1 MRRGIIAVILV
12 FNQIVPMV
20 KFTITIITWLT
31 VIHFTVFA
39 QREIKGHVY
48 DKDDRKPL
56 QEANVFLFTV
66 EKSILKGQAVTDQHG
81 DFIIKNIP
89 PGNYV
94 LTISFMGYRAAT
106 LPVEF
111 TERAKVWQ
119 IPLPQTGL
127 QKNAITLNSINIKI
141 NKPLFIIRKD
151 TIEFSAKDF
160 PTAENA
166 SMKNLL
172 QKIPGLT
179 IDQEGNF
186 YYLGRRIRE
195 LYINGRP
202 VFAQGPNSSG
212 DPQKISRMLLANLVD
227 KIQIADKKGIDGMIE
242 GSKNEK
248 VINITVKQ
256 DMKKKV
262 NGAAG
267 AGYGTDG
274 RYNLAANAN
283 LFRDDKQIITSG
295 NINNTNASQ
304 GPYSNDDALAAENFG
319 RGVSKRRTLNGS
331 ASIDL
336 APKVKLNT
344 NLMMYGDR
352 PTNDQELQRDNVLP
366 DSSFRYNSHTQ
377 MDNAFSQN
385 MLSANLSIQPDD
397 RNIITLDVSGNVG
410 RFDINTQNKY
420 ISTSGKNNDTINQ
433 GNTSNAALTKKN
445 GFMYTG
451 MYANISHDKKGR
463 FNFSM
468 SINQENSDNEQH
480 NNTLNFD
487 ARTHLSDTINQKIN
501 ATTHTRSINT
511 SAGYQY
517 SILPELALTTGYKFN
532 GQQTVNDQQAFDFDE
547 GKRGFYRSNKD
558 LTYDFRNNLNT
569 HTVTAGIFKSGKKLE
584 GLFNLSYVSTSSNS
598 DNFTLSEHYHQR
610 VNYLSPT
617 LFMSYKIDNYKT
629 LSANFVRETQPV
641 QAAGTLIPV
650 ISTANPLYIQLGN
663 PDLKPTISNTAN
675 IDYRSFSVNGL
686 SFSTNLSLII
696 PQHSATKSIY
706 SDSSGKQISQTINT
720 NGNYIINQSITLSKR
735 FAKSGLSLNY
745 YTMYDLN
752 HVNTF
757 INNLQNSTS
766 QFHYRQQLNASWTH
780 KKFLEVEGIA
790 VMEYTNNAYSIQ
802 DNAHY
807 DYLSYLLN
815 LNTNTYLPLDINVG
829 LGTLYVN
836 NTAQHQQFVVVNS
849 WISKTLL
856 PKKILQAKLYVY
868 DLFRKNKS
876 LVTTQTFTYIEQQT
890 NSVLA
895 QYFLF
900 SLSWF
905 FGKSSPAAK

>member
-1 MRRGIIAVILV
+1 
-12 FNQIVPMV
+12 MV
-20 KFTITIITWLT
+20 KLTVTIITWLT

-56 QEANVFLFTV
+56 QEANVFLFTA

-81 DFIIKNIP
+81 DFAIKNIP

-111 TERAKVWQ
+111 TERARLWQ

-127 QKNAITLNSINIKI
+127 QKNAITLNSISIKI
-141 NKPLFIIRKD
+141 NKPLFIVRKD

-202 VFAQGPNSSG
+202 VFSQGPNSSG

-242 GSKNEK
+242 GGKNEK

-256 DMKKKV
+256 DMKKKI

-274 RYNLAANAN
+274 RYNMALNAN

-295 NINNTNASQ
+295 YINNTNAQQ
-304 GPYSNDDALAAENFG
+304 GPYSNDDAMAVDNFG
-319 RGVSKRRTLNGS
+319 RGVSRKKILNGNTS
-331 ASIDL
+331 FDL
-336 APKVKLNT
+336 SPKIKLNA
-344 NLMMYGDR
+344 NLMLYYDHA
-352 PTNDQELQRDNVLP
+352 TNDQQLHRENILP
-366 DSSFRYNSHTQ
+366 DSSFSYNSHSQTN
-377 MDNAFSQN
+377 NAASHNALFT
-385 MLSANLSIQPDD
+385 NLTILPND
-397 RNIITLDVSGNVG
+397 RNTIGLDFSGTISG
-410 RFDINTQNKY
+410 SKINSQNKY
-420 ISTSGKNNDTINQ
+420 ISVGGKNNDTVNS
-433 GNTSNAALTKKN
+433 GNTNNTSNNKRNAFAYN
-445 GFMYTG
+445 GTYT
-451 MYANISHDKKGR
+451 NRSHNKKGT
-463 FNFSM
+463 FNILIG
-468 SINQENSDNEQH
+468 INQDNTSSDQH

-487 ARTHLSDTINQKIN
+487 AGTHSSDTINQEIN
-501 ATTHTRSINT
+501 TTTKTRNINT
-511 SAGYQY
+511 SVTYQY
-517 SILPELALTTGYKFN
+517 LIIPELAFALGYKFN
-532 GQQTVNDQQAFDFDE
+532 EQHTDNDQEAFDFDPI
-547 GKRGFYRSNKD
+547 KRGFYRSNKD
-558 LTYDFRNNLNT
+558 LTYDFQNDFSN
-569 HTVTAGIFKSGKKLE
+569 HTFTTGIFRSGKKLDAS
-584 GLFNLSYVSTSSNS
+584 FNISYISASSNS
-598 DNFTLSEHYHQR
+598 NNLTLAKQYRQK
-610 VNYLSPT
+610 VNYFSPNFFVT
-617 LFMSYKIDNYKT
+617 YKIDNYKT
-629 LSANFVRETQPV
+629 LSANFSRDTRPPRISF
-641 QAAGTLIPV
+641 LPV

-663 PDLKPTISNTAN
+663 PDLKPTIAN
-675 IDYRSFSVNGL
+675 SAGIEYRSFSVGGL
-686 SFSTNLSLII
+686 SFSTNMNLDLQQNAVTQST
-696 PQHSATKSIY
+696 S
-706 SDSSGKQISQTINT
+706 SDSSGKQITQMINT
-720 NGNYIINQSITLSKR
+720 NGNYVIRQSVSLGKR
-735 FAKSGLSLNY
+735 FAKSGLSLNF
-745 YTMYDLN
+745 YTGYDLN

-757 INNLQNSTS
+757 VNKVQNTTS
-766 QFHYRQQLNASWTH
+766 QFHYQQRLNVSWMY
-780 KKFLEVEGIA
+780 KKFLEVEGMTN
-790 VMEYTNNAYSIQ
+790 MEYTSNTYSIQ

-807 DYLSYLLN
+807 DFLNYLVN

-836 NTAQHQQFVVVNS
+836 NTSQHQQFIVMNT
-849 WISKTLL
+849 WISKTFL
-856 PKKILQAKLYVY
+856 PKKSLQAKLYVY
-868 DLFRKNKS
+868 DLFRKNQS
-876 LVTTQTFTYIEQQT
+876 LSTMQSFTYIEQQT
-890 NSVLA
+890 NTILA